1 MAGRYRIA
9 LHLGMTACVLALAGC
24 AAPPTQAPAGKPGKP
39 DLVVMVSVDQLGTA
53 LFDRWRSRYR
63 GGMARLE
70 REGIVYDNAFQ
81 SHGLTETCPGHSVL
95 LTGKMPGHTG
105 IVGNS
110 WYDGQ
115 TGKSVYCLADP
126 AYRDASGDP
135 KAMAVGPR
143 NLVASTLGDW
153 LKQASPASR
162 VVAVTAKDRS
172 AITLGGHR
180 ADASFWYVDGF
191 GFTTYVGQGEDAAAK
206 LAPVAVLNAKVQ
218 REDVPPP
225 VWTYRHDECKAYE
238 GTYRINGTDWK
249 STLPPQR
256 PVKPGETARPV
267 RALQIMD
274 ARTLEAA
281 FTLIDHYRLG
291 QRGVTDLL
299 AIGFSAT
306 DFVGHGYGT
315 NGPEMCEQMFLL
327 DELMGRLLTRL
338 EGLGVQVVLALGA
351 DHGGS
356 DFVERMATQQ
366 DFPQARRVDGKAWL
380 AAVNA
385 ELKSRLALA
394 ADPLASPDMIQ
405 FYAVGAD
412 RRQLAEPARTRVL
425 EAALPVI
432 RARPEV
438 QAAFSLEELLAQVPR
453 GVSPDELT
461 LRDRFAQ
468 SVMRGRSGDIL
479 VAYRQGIAVA
489 APSFTSFIETHSGPY
504 DLDRRVPVIFWWP
517 KAPAQSRILP
527 IATTDIAPTLAHIAG
542 VPAPQDLDGRCLN
555 LAGLGTAP
563 CPVAAPR

>member
-1 MAGRYRIA
+1 MARRYRIA
-9 LHLGMTACVLALAGC
+9 LHVGMSACALVLAGC
-24 AAPPTQAPAGKPGKP
+24 AATPAQAPQARPGKP
-39 DLVVMVSVDQLGTA
+39 DLLVMVSVDQFGTS
-53 LFDRWRSRYR
+53 LFNRWRSRYR
-63 GGMARLE
+63 DGLARLE
-70 REGIVYDNAFQ
+70 REGIVYDNAFH

-95 LTGKMPGHTG
+95 LTGKTPGRTG

-110 WYDGQ
+110 WYDGRA
-115 TGKSVYCLADP
+115 GKDVYCLADP

-135 KAMAVGPR
+135 KAMAVGPG

-191 GFTTYVGQGEDAAAK
+191 GFTTYVGQGEDAATK
-206 LAPVAVLNAKVQ
+206 LAPVAALNAKVQ
-218 REDVPPP
+218 REDLPPP
-225 VWTYRHDECKAYE
+225 VWTYRHEACKALE
-238 GTYRINGTDWK
+238 GTYRIGNTDWK

-256 PVKPGETARPV
+256 PAKPGETPRPV

-274 ARTLEAA
+274 ARTLDAA

-299 AIGFSAT
+299 AISFSAT

-338 EGLGVQVVLALGA
+338 EQLGVKVVLALSA

-356 DFVERMATQQ
+356 DFPERLATGQ

-380 AAVNA
+380 QSVNA
-385 ELKSRLALA
+385 ELRSRLSLA
-394 ADPLASPDMIQ
+394 ADPLASPDLIQ

-412 RRQLAEPARTRVL
+412 RRELAEPMRTRVL
-425 EAALPVI
+425 EAALPLM

-438 QAAFSLEELLAQVPR
+438 QAAFSLDELLAQVPR
-453 GVSPDELT
+453 GVSPDEMT
-461 LRDRFAQ
+461 LRERFAQ
-468 SVMRGRSGDIL
+468 SAMRGRSGDIL
-479 VAYRQGIAVA
+479 VAYRQGITLA

-504 DLDRRVPVIFWWP
+504 DLDRRVPIVFWWP

-542 VPAPQDLDGRCLN
+542 VPAPSDLDGRCLN
-555 LAGLGTAP
+555 LADFGTGA
-563 CPVAAPR
+563 CPAAAPR